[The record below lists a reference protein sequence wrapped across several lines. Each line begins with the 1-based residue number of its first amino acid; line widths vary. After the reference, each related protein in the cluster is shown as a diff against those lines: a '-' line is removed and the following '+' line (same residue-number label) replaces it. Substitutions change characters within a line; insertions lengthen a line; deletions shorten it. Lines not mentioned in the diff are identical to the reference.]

1 MTVTSGFFN
10 SKNHDRL
17 YNAEQLSSIF
27 DGVITDG
34 IFQSIGDAFFV
45 HSLTTSDNTVLV
57 GTGRAWFD
65 HTWTLNDTPYSI
77 VLDPPSTALGRID
90 AVVIDVD
97 STESVRKNSIMLI
110 KGTYAETPERPTLI
124 KEPRH
129 NQYPLCYINVPAGS
143 SAPISDAN
151 IVNVIGTEACPLITG
166 ILDTLDIDMFVNQME
181 SKFDIWFENLQAN
194 LDGNIASNLQ
204 NQIDKLKEDMEDAN
218 AGAINA
224 STLEKV
230 RNISFKSVSPSGT
243 PSNILWS
250 FIIPNYGIFS
260 IGGNSEGNETWGY
273 SCNTDGVLQNSAKIC
288 DGFNSSINIIDSFY
302 VENNLK
308 VYVSGGS
315 IKSTSS
321 EITGCSMILYEIMV
335 SGLNGTI
342 STNTSTSSITFAEAN
357 RGIAGSG
364 YTPNIEYTDFPLKQE
379 NGYITNAISAYS
391 SFYGSYGHTF
401 KGSTGLFVINPEYVI
416 SKTTEI
422 PYAFLG
428 TIGMYQ
434 STNPS
439 KNNYICLSEMDH
451 VYGTDGF
458 TSIKTA
464 LVDPSTYAFVS
475 YTPNELYET
484 ETKYLRC
491 RGSGLIV
498 ATSETIGEYKNSFS
512 PSSYIDIPMAIEVSW
527 SLDSAES
534 FGEWKA
540 GIMAPDKNL
549 LLVGS
554 ANKVRVGVI
563 PDVGLMI
570 WGSPVNSSA
579 LSSSANSRAQVVLS
593 EEASWWVNE
602 SKTKY
607 MFINGWNV
615 SVGTPNAESYFY
627 VDVKNVS
634 KPTLLVIELGD

>member
-77 VLDPPSTALGRID
+77 VLDPPNTALGRID

-151 IVNVIGTEACPLITG
+151 IVNVIGTDDCPLITG

-204 NQIDKLKEDMEDAN
+204 NQIDKLKESMEDAN

-230 RNISFKSVSPSGT
+230 KNISFKSVSPSGAVST
-243 PSNILWS
+243 ILWS

-260 IGGNSEGNETWGY
+260 IGGNSAGNETWGY
-273 SCNTDGVLQNSAKIC
+273 SYNTDGVLQNSAKIC

-315 IKSTSS
+315 INKTSS

-364 YTPNIEYTDFPLKQE
+364 YTPEIEYTDFPLKQE

-391 SFYGSYGHTF
+391 SFYGSYGYTF

-422 PYAFLG
+422 PYPFLG

-439 KNNYICLSEMDH
+439 KNEYICLSEMNH
-451 VYGTDGF
+451 VYGADSF
-458 TSIKTA
+458 TPKKTA

-540 GIMAPDKNL
+540 GIMAPNKNL

-554 ANKVRVGVI
+554 ANKVRVGVV

-579 LSSSANSRAQVVLS
+579 LSSSANSLAQVVLS

-602 SKTKY
+602 NKTKY

-615 SVGTPNAESYFY
+615 SVGTPNAASYFY

>member
-1 MTVTSGFFN
+1 MAVTSGFFN

-17 YNAEQLSSIF
+17 YDAEQLSSIF

-77 VLDPPSTALGRID
+77 VLDPPSSVLGRID

-97 STESVRKNSIMLI
+97 GTESVRKNSIMLI
-110 KGTYAETPERPTLI
+110 KGTYAETPKRPTLI

-143 SAPISDAN
+143 SAPILDAN
-151 IVNVIGTEACPLITG
+151 IVNVIGTDACPLITG

-204 NQIDKLKEDMEDAN
+204 NQINQLKETMEDAN

-230 RNISFKSVSPSGT
+230 RNISFKSVSPSGGA
-243 PSNILWS
+243 SGILWS

-260 IGGNSEGNETWGY
+260 IGKNSGETWGY
-273 SCNTDGVLQNSAKIC
+273 SYNMDGVLQNSAKIC
-288 DGFNSSINIIDSFY
+288 DEFDGEVNIIDSFY

-315 IKSTSS
+315 IISNAIA
-321 EITGCSMILYEIMV
+321 ITGCSMILYEIMV

-342 STNTSTSSITFAEAN
+342 STNASTSSITFAKEN
-357 RGIAGSG
+357 YGSAGYG
-364 YTPNIEYTDFPLKQE
+364 YTSHIEYTNFPLKQE

-391 SFYGSYGHTF
+391 EHYSDNFGYEF
-401 KGSTGLFVINPEYVI
+401 EGSTGLFVINSEYVI

-439 KNNYICLSEMDH
+439 KNAYICLSEMNH
-451 VYGTDGF
+451 IYGADSF
-458 TSIKTA
+458 TSKKTV

-527 SLDSAES
+527 SLDSVES

-540 GIMAPDKNL
+540 GIMAPNKNL
-549 LLVGS
+549 ILVGS
-554 ANKVRVGVI
+554 ANKVRVGVV

-579 LSSSANSRAQVVLS
+579 LSSSSNSLAQVVLS

-607 MFINGWNV
+607 MFINGWSV
-615 SVGTPNAESYFY
+615 SVKTPNAEGYFY
-627 VDVKNVS
+627 VDVDYVN

>member
-77 VLDPPSTALGRID
+77 VLDPPNTALGRID

-151 IVNVIGTEACPLITG
+151 IVNVIGTDACPLITG

-204 NQIDKLKEDMEDAN
+204 NQIDKLKEAMEDAN

-230 RNISFKSVSPSGT
+230 RNISFKSVSPVDAV
-243 PSNILWS
+243 SNILWS

-260 IGGNSEGNETWGY
+260 IGGNSAANETWGY
-273 SCNTDGVLQNSAKIC
+273 SYNTDGVLQNSAKIC

-315 IKSTSS
+315 INKTSS

-391 SFYGSYGHTF
+391 SFYGSYGYTF

-439 KNNYICLSEMDH
+439 KNNYICLSEMSH
-451 VYGTDGF
+451 VYGATGYPVR
-458 TSIKTA
+458 TT

-475 YTPNELYET
+475 FTPNELYET

-627 VDVKNVS
+627 VDVKNVN

>member
-143 SAPISDAN
+143 PAPISDAN
-151 IVNVIGTEACPLITG
+151 IVNVIGTDACPLITG

-230 RNISFKSVSPSGT
+230 RNISFKSVSPSGAV
-243 PSNILWS
+243 SNILWS

-260 IGGNSEGNETWGY
+260 IGGKSEGNETWGY
-273 SCNTDGVLQNSAKIC
+273 SYNTDGVLQNSAKIC

-315 IKSTSS
+315 IISTKS

-357 RGIAGSG
+357 RGVAGSG

-391 SFYGSYGHTF
+391 SFYGSYGYTF

-439 KNNYICLSEMDH
+439 KNNYICLSEMSH

-458 TSIKTA
+458 TPVKTA
-464 LVDPSTYAFVS
+464 LVDPSTYAFVRF
-475 YTPNELYET
+475 TPNELYET

-540 GIMAPDKNL
+540 GIMAPNKNL

-615 SVGTPNAESYFY
+615 SVGTPNAEGYFY
-627 VDVKNVS
+627 VDVKTVS

>member
-143 SAPISDAN
+143 PAPISDAN
-151 IVNVIGTEACPLITG
+151 IVNVIGTDACPLITG

-230 RNISFKSVSPSGT
+230 RNISFKSVSPSGAV
-243 PSNILWS
+243 SNILWS

-273 SCNTDGVLQNSAKIC
+273 SYNTDGVLQNSAKIC

-315 IKSTSS
+315 IISTKS

-391 SFYGSYGHTF
+391 SFYGSYGYTF

-451 VYGTDGF
+451 VHGTDGF
-458 TSIKTA
+458 TSVKTA

-615 SVGTPNAESYFY
+615 SVGTPNATSYFY
-627 VDVKNVS
+627 VDVKNVN

>member
-143 SAPISDAN
+143 PAPISDAN
-151 IVNVIGTEACPLITG
+151 IVNVIGTDACPLITG

-230 RNISFKSVSPSGT
+230 RNISFKSVSPSGAV
-243 PSNILWS
+243 SNILWS

-273 SCNTDGVLQNSAKIC
+273 SYNTDGVLQNSAKIC

-315 IKSTSS
+315 INKTSS

-391 SFYGSYGHTF
+391 SFYGSYGYTF

-451 VYGTDGF
+451 VHGTDGF
-458 TSIKTA
+458 TSVKTA

-579 LSSSANSRAQVVLS
+579 LSSSANSLAQVVLS

-615 SVGTPNAESYFY
+615 SVGTPNATSYFY

>member
-143 SAPISDAN
+143 PAPISDAN
-151 IVNVIGTEACPLITG
+151 IVNVIGTDACPLITG

-230 RNISFKSVSPSGT
+230 RNISFKSVSPSGAV
-243 PSNILWS
+243 SNILWS

-260 IGGNSEGNETWGY
+260 IGGNSDGNETWGY
-273 SCNTDGVLQNSAKIC
+273 SYNTDGVLQNSAKIC

-315 IKSTSS
+315 INKTSS

-342 STNTSTSSITFAEAN
+342 STNTSTSSITFAEEN
-357 RGIAGSG
+357 RGVAGSG
-364 YTPNIEYTDFPLKQE
+364 YTSNIEYTDFPLKQE

-391 SFYGSYGHTF
+391 SFYGSYGYTF
-401 KGSTGLFVINPEYVI
+401 KGSTGLFVINSEYVI

-451 VYGTDGF
+451 VYGATGF
-458 TSIKTA
+458 PVRTT

-475 YTPNELYET
+475 FTPDELYET

-615 SVGTPNAESYFY
+615 SVGTPNATSYFY
-627 VDVKNVS
+627 VDVKNVN

>member
-143 SAPISDAN
+143 PAPISDAN
-151 IVNVIGTEACPLITG
+151 IVNVIGTDACPLITG

-308 VYVSGGS
+308 VYVSSGS
-315 IKSTSS
+315 INSTSR
-321 EITGCSMILYEIMV
+321 EITGCSMRLYEIMV

-342 STNTSTSSITFAEAN
+342 STNTSTSSITFAEDN
-357 RGIAGSG
+357 RGKVGSG
-364 YTPNIEYTDFPLKQE
+364 YTSNIEYTDLPLKQE

-391 SFYGSYGHTF
+391 SYYDGDYSF
-401 KGSTGLFVINPEYVI
+401 KGSTGLFVINSEYVI

-451 VYGTDGF
+451 VSGADRYTP
-458 TSIKTA
+458 TKTA

-540 GIMAPDKNL
+540 GIMAPNKNL

-615 SVGTPNAESYFY
+615 SVGTPNAAGYFY